1 MCYIFNK
8 NITHFLKYVNRYYD
22 LIYEYTL
29 YNWSSTFLVNS
40 RKETPGLVS
49 VRNVRYG
56 PELWE
61 KSANSH
67 KRTLVAY
74 RTKKSKIFLAK
85 KRINCLPFGGECA
98 IITEQDCDTI
108 CDEAGGCGWFSRFF
122 RGVCP
127 IVNRATRIWEVRGHA
142 LLACYSPGVRHAG
155 ISGAGTPAWDM
166 IWRLLRRFLFVHT
179 RILLKLN
186 PVFKCQGVKHPAR
199 CEK

>member
-85 KRINCLPFGGECA
+85 KRINCLPVGGECA
-98 IITEQDCDTI
+98 IITE
-108 CDEAGGCGWFSRFF
+108 SRLRHDMRWSGRLRLVQPVFPWSMSDF
-122 RGVCP
+122 KPGDKNMRGTRS
-127 IVNRATRIWEVRGHA
+127 RAFG
-142 LLACYSPGVRHAG
+142 LLLTK
-155 ISGAGTPAWDM
+155 GAPCRD
-166 IWRLLRRFLFVHT
+166 LRRRNTGLGYDLTASQTFFICPH
-179 RILLKLN
+179 
-186 PVFKCQGVKHPAR
+186 PDSVKT
-199 CEK
+199 ESGF